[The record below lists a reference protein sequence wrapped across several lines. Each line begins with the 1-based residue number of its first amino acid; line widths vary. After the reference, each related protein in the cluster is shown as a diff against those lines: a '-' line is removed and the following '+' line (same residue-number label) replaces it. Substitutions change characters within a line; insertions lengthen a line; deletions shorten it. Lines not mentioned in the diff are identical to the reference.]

1 MLKLQRPQQ
10 YEAENVG
17 WEEGQCATEQG
28 RPTRSQ
34 QAVEL
39 AHDGCGEQAETC
51 TPSGRSTCLDT
62 TSPLET
68 RIARKGCSAA
78 AHHLEMPGKPTE
90 VEIID
95 FPLLYTAFT
104 PATSSCS

>member
-10 YEAENVG
+10 YEAEDVG

-68 RIARKGCSAA
+68 PLGSTSPRDARKAYRSRDNRLSTLVHGL
-78 AHHLEMPGKPTE
+78 HTGY
-90 VEIID
+90 V
-95 FPLLYTAFT
+95 
-104 PATSSCS
+104 

>member
-68 RIARKGCSAA
+68 PHCTKRVLSCSTSPRDARKAYRSRDNRLSTLVHGL
-78 AHHLEMPGKPTE
+78 HTGY
-90 VEIID
+90 V
-95 FPLLYTAFT
+95 
-104 PATSSCS
+104 

>member
-10 YEAENVG
+10 NEAENVG

-68 RIARKGCSAA
+68 PHCTKRVLSCSTSPRDARKA
-78 AHHLEMPGKPTE
+78 
-90 VEIID
+90 
-95 FPLLYTAFT
+95 YTSRDNRLST
-104 PATSSCS
+104 LVHGLHTGYV